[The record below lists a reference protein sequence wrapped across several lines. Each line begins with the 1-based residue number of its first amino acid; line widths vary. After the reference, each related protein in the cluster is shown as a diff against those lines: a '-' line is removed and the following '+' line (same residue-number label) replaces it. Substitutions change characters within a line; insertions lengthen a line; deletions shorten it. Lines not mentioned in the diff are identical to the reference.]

1 MIKVDQNYRICI
13 PSHIRQKLHINKEDK
28 VDIFIN
34 DKGNIE
40 IIIDDNC
47 KKYLSVSELKDTD
60 YNKLVINIDGKYY
73 AVDR

>member
-34 DKGNIE
+34 EKGNIE
-40 IIIDDNC
+40 IKTNHIDYKEIYDKLSDLFNSDMSNNDVIDAMS
-47 KKYLSVSELKDTD
+47 KYF
-60 YNKLVINIDGKYY
+60 
-73 AVDR
+73 

>member
-34 DKGNIE
+34 EKGNIE
-40 IIIDDNC
+40 IKTNHIDYKDIYDKLSEIFNSDMSNNDVIDAMA
-47 KKYLSVSELKDTD
+47 KYF
-60 YNKLVINIDGKYY
+60 
-73 AVDR
+73 

>member
-34 DKGNIE
+34 EKGNIE
-40 IIIDDNC
+40 IKTNHVDYKEIYDKLSEIFNSDMSNNDVIDAMT
-47 KKYLSVSELKDTD
+47 KYF
-60 YNKLVINIDGKYY
+60 
-73 AVDR
+73 

>member
-34 DKGNIE
+34 EKGNIE
-40 IIIDDNC
+40 IKTNHIDYKEIYDKISEIFNSDMSNNDVIDAMS
-47 KKYLSVSELKDTD
+47 KYF
-60 YNKLVINIDGKYY
+60 
-73 AVDR
+73 

>member
-34 DKGNIE
+34 EKGNIE
-40 IIIDDNC
+40 IKTNHVDYKEIYDKLSDIFNSNMSNNDVIDAMS
-47 KKYLSVSELKDTD
+47 KYF
-60 YNKLVINIDGKYY
+60 
-73 AVDR
+73 

>member
-34 DKGNIE
+34 EKGNIE
-40 IIIDDNC
+40 IRTNHVDYKEIYDKLSEIFNSDMSNNDVIDAMA
-47 KKYLSVSELKDTD
+47 KYF
-60 YNKLVINIDGKYY
+60 
-73 AVDR
+73 

>member
-34 DKGNIE
+34 EKGNIE
-40 IIIDDNC
+40 IKTNHIDYKGIYDKISEIFNSDMSNNDVIDAMS
-47 KKYLSVSELKDTD
+47 KYF
-60 YNKLVINIDGKYY
+60 
-73 AVDR
+73 

>member
-34 DKGNIE
+34 EKGNIE
-40 IIIDDNC
+40 IKTNHIDYKEIYDKLSDLFNSDMSNNDVIDAMA
-47 KKYLSVSELKDTD
+47 KYF
-60 YNKLVINIDGKYY
+60 
-73 AVDR
+73 

>member
-34 DKGNIE
+34 EKGNIE
-40 IIIDDNC
+40 IKTNHIDYKEIYDKLNEIFNSDMSNNDVIDAMA
-47 KKYLSVSELKDTD
+47 KYF
-60 YNKLVINIDGKYY
+60 
-73 AVDR
+73 

>member
-34 DKGNIE
+34 EKGNIE
-40 IIIDDNC
+40 IKTNHVDYKEIYDKLNEIFNSDMSNNDVIDAMS
-47 KKYLSVSELKDTD
+47 KYF
-60 YNKLVINIDGKYY
+60 
-73 AVDR
+73 

>member
-34 DKGNIE
+34 EKGNME
-40 IIIDDNC
+40 IKTNHVDYKEIYDKLSEIFNSDMSNNDVIDAMS
-47 KKYLSVSELKDTD
+47 KYF
-60 YNKLVINIDGKYY
+60 
-73 AVDR
+73 

>member
-34 DKGNIE
+34 EKGNIE
-40 IIIDDNC
+40 IKTNHVDYKEIYDKLSEIVNSDMSNNDVIDAMS
-47 KKYLSVSELKDTD
+47 KYF
-60 YNKLVINIDGKYY
+60 
-73 AVDR
+73 

>member
-34 DKGNIE
+34 EKGNIE
-40 IIIDDNC
+40 IKTNHVDYKEIYDKLSEIFNSNMSNNDVIDAMS
-47 KKYLSVSELKDTD
+47 KYF
-60 YNKLVINIDGKYY
+60 
-73 AVDR
+73 

>member
-34 DKGNIE
+34 EKGNME
-40 IIIDDNC
+40 IKTNHVDYKEIYDKLSEIFNSDMGNNDVIDAMA
-47 KKYLSVSELKDTD
+47 KYF
-60 YNKLVINIDGKYY
+60 
-73 AVDR
+73 

>member
-40 IIIDDNC
+40 IKTNHIDYKEIYDKLSEIFNSDMSNNDVIDAMA
-47 KKYLSVSELKDTD
+47 KYF
-60 YNKLVINIDGKYY
+60 
-73 AVDR
+73 

>member
-34 DKGNIE
+34 EKGNIE
-40 IIIDDNC
+40 IKTNHIDYKEIYDKLSEIFNSDMSNNDVIDAMA
-47 KKYLSVSELKDTD
+47 KYF
-60 YNKLVINIDGKYY
+60 
-73 AVDR
+73 

>member
-34 DKGNIE
+34 EKGNME
-40 IIIDDNC
+40 IKTNHVDYKEIYDKLSEIFNSDMSNNDVIDAMA
-47 KKYLSVSELKDTD
+47 KYF
-60 YNKLVINIDGKYY
+60 
-73 AVDR
+73 

>member
-34 DKGNIE
+34 EKGNME
-40 IIIDDNC
+40 IRSNHVDYKEIYDKLSEIFNSDMSNNDVIDAMS
-47 KKYLSVSELKDTD
+47 KYF
-60 YNKLVINIDGKYY
+60 
-73 AVDR
+73 

>member
-34 DKGNIE
+34 ERGNIE
-40 IIIDDNC
+40 IKTNHVDYKEIYDKLSEIFNSDMSNNDVIDAMS
-47 KKYLSVSELKDTD
+47 KYF
-60 YNKLVINIDGKYY
+60 
-73 AVDR
+73 

>member
-34 DKGNIE
+34 EKGNIE
-40 IIIDDNC
+40 IKTNHIDYKEIYDKLSEIFNSDMSNNDVIDAMT
-47 KKYLSVSELKDTD
+47 KYF
-60 YNKLVINIDGKYY
+60 
-73 AVDR
+73 

>member
-34 DKGNIE
+34 EKGNIE
-40 IIIDDNC
+40 IKTNHIDL
-47 KKYLSVSELKDTD
+47 KKST
-60 YNKLVINIDGKYY
+60 IN
-73 AVDR
+73 

>member
-34 DKGNIE
+34 EKGNIE
-40 IIIDDNC
+40 IKANHIDYKEIYDKISEIFNSDMSNNDVIDAMS
-47 KKYLSVSELKDTD
+47 KYF
-60 YNKLVINIDGKYY
+60 
-73 AVDR
+73 

>member
-34 DKGNIE
+34 EKGNIE
-40 IIIDDNC
+40 IRTNHVDYKEIYDKLSEIFNSDMSNNDVIDAMS
-47 KKYLSVSELKDTD
+47 KYF
-60 YNKLVINIDGKYY
+60 
-73 AVDR
+73 

>member
-34 DKGNIE
+34 EKGNIE
-40 IIIDDNC
+40 IKTNHVDYKKIYDKLSEIFNSDMTNNDVIDAMA
-47 KKYLSVSELKDTD
+47 KYF
-60 YNKLVINIDGKYY
+60 
-73 AVDR
+73 

>member
-40 IIIDDNC
+40 IKTNHIDYKEIYDKLSEIFNSDMSNNDVIDAMS
-47 KKYLSVSELKDTD
+47 KYF
-60 YNKLVINIDGKYY
+60 
-73 AVDR
+73 

>member
-34 DKGNIE
+34 EKGNIE
-40 IIIDDNC
+40 IKTNHVDYKEIYDKLSEIFNSDMSNNDVIDAMS
-47 KKYLSVSELKDTD
+47 KYF
-60 YNKLVINIDGKYY
+60 
-73 AVDR
+73 

>member
-34 DKGNIE
+34 EKGNIE
-40 IIIDDNC
+40 IKTNHIDYKEIYDKLSEIFNSDMSNNDVVDAMS
-47 KKYLSVSELKDTD
+47 KYF
-60 YNKLVINIDGKYY
+60 
-73 AVDR
+73 

>member
-34 DKGNIE
+34 EKGNIE
-40 IIIDDNC
+40 IKTNHIDYKEIYDKLSEIFNSDMSNNDVIDAMS
-47 KKYLSVSELKDTD
+47 KYF
-60 YNKLVINIDGKYY
+60 
-73 AVDR
+73 

>member
-1 MIKVDQNYRICI
+1 MFSKDNRII
-13 PSHIRQKLHINKEDK
+13 SNKDYMYIVNGDFLYSHVLK
-28 VDIFIN
+28 

>member
-34 DKGNIE
+34 EKGNIE
-40 IIIDDNC
+40 IKTNHIDYKEIYDKINEIFNSDMSNNDVIDAMS
-47 KKYLSVSELKDTD
+47 KYF
-60 YNKLVINIDGKYY
+60 
-73 AVDR
+73 